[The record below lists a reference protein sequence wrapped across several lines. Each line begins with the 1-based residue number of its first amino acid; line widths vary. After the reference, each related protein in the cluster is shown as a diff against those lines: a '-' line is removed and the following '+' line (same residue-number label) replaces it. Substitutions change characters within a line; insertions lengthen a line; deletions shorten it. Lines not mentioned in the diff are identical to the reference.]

1 MAGSKNSGRGVAMPY
16 YQKNTL
22 DRIEKMFWRLQTSYY
37 RQIADLEVTAYVT
50 KEPVPYAERFS
61 GEEKKLEIGAVW
73 GELFDCAWF
82 HFTGKLP
89 EGYDPADCSLIIDIS
104 GEGLCVDENGN
115 PLIGITNGSAIFE
128 AGSTRKRSV
137 PLKYLN
143 VKDGYVDMWMDAG
156 CNGLFGD
163 YASGALREANISMRL
178 EELRSLYY
186 DYFVLKETMEQLSEK
201 TARYHCIQRAL
212 NKVCNIMDEYTEEE
226 AVQARAVLKSEME
239 KSGGDA
245 SLTITGIGHAHI
257 DLAWLWPI
265 RETIRKGARTFATV
279 DKLMDIYPEYRFGF
293 SQPQLLFWM
302 KLYYPDLYTRLQK
315 RVKEGK
321 IECQGAMWVE
331 CDTNITGEEALVRQ
345 IMQGARFWKD
355 EFDFDIDNIWLPDV
369 FGYSAALPQIMEKSG
384 LKYFMTQKLSW
395 SEHNQFPH
403 HTFNWVGID
412 GTSVLVHMLPE
423 ETYNS
428 LAGPAA
434 LHRAEEKFLDKG
446 VSDEALM
453 LFGVGDGGG
462 GPGAIHLEKLARL
475 HDVNGLPRCRQGF
488 AKDLF
493 AGIDHDR
500 DEYATWNGE
509 LYLEFHRGTYTTHAR
524 NKKFNR
530 KMEQL
535 LRELEY
541 AASLAYVYAGK
552 DYPTQLLDETWK
564 EVLLYQFHDIIPG
577 SSIKRVYDE
586 SLARYEILVEKIQ
599 DAIQEYY
606 AAVYDGEYAINSLN
620 FARTEYVQKDDTW
633 YKAELPAMGAAKLLA
648 LTAADQDVTAKDG
661 VLENEKLI
669 VKFGENGEIV
679 SIFDK
684 EAQKETLE
692 EAANKFK
699 LYDDT
704 DGDAWDIR
712 IYYME
717 KNPKTM
723 QLISSKFYV
732 DGPNAAAEQTFEF
745 GKSVLTQKVI
755 LQKNSD
761 YVTFDTTVDWKET
774 EKMLRTDFATCI
786 HTDEVTCNIQYGS
799 LKRPT
804 HRNTS
809 WEMTKFEVCA
819 HKWIDLS
826 RDDYGVA
833 LLNDCKYGYA
843 VLENRMDIN
852 LLRSTMSPG
861 VDADKAVHTF
871 RYAYYPH
878 RGNEKHALVEQKAI
892 AFNILPVLTNGH
904 NAAALPESFLQT
916 DCTNV
921 EITAVKKAED
931 SDRLVVRMYQ
941 TDGTES
947 ICCVT
952 LPARVKKVS
961 FCDLMEREAEEVP
974 VENGAVV
981 LKFKPFEIHT
991 ILVEM

>member
-1 MAGSKNSGRGVAMPY
+1 MSLNNKKKTPTTSDVFDDDFEVIYEGDLPDISIDDDDDDDYRDVLSGLSDIDHTDYIRKNDYDRLTKKLKDKNRKNSRKSRN
-16 YQKNTL
+16 QKGKDNFF
-22 DRIEKMFWRLQTSYY
+22 DTSYY
-37 RQIADLEVTAYVT
+37 DEDFLDELDDELYDDDNAMDDDYDDSRNGRK
-50 KEPVPYAERFS
+50 KEKNRRKKRGVKIPNVAKPVA
-61 GEEKKLEIGAVW
+61 
-73 GELFDCAWF
+73 
-82 HFTGKLP
+82 
-89 EGYDPADCSLIIDIS
+89 
-104 GEGLCVDENGN
+104 
-115 PLIGITNGSAIFE
+115 
-128 AGSTRKRSV
+128 
-137 PLKYLN
+137 
-143 VKDGYVDMWMDAG
+143 
-156 CNGLFGD
+156 
-163 YASGALREANISMRL
+163 
-178 EELRSLYY
+178 
-186 DYFVLKETMEQLSEK
+186 K
-201 TARYHCIQRAL
+201 TA
-212 NKVCNIMDEYTEEE
+212 K
-226 AVQARAVLKSEME
+226 
-239 KSGGDA
+239 
-245 SLTITGIGHAHI
+245 TG
-257 DLAWLWPI
+257 
-265 RETIRKGARTFATV
+265 
-279 DKLMDIYPEYRFGF
+279 
-293 SQPQLLFWM
+293 
-302 KLYYPDLYTRLQK
+302 
-315 RVKEGK
+315 GK
-321 IECQGAMWVE
+321 I
-331 CDTNITGEEALVRQ
+331 L
-345 IMQGARFWKD
+345 F
-355 EFDFDIDNIWLPDV
+355 
-369 FGYSAALPQIMEKSG
+369 
-384 LKYFMTQKLSW
+384 
-395 SEHNQFPH
+395 
-403 HTFNWVGID
+403 
-412 GTSVLVHMLPE
+412 
-423 ETYNS
+423 
-428 LAGPAA
+428 
-434 LHRAEEKFLDKG
+434 KFIN
-446 VSDEALM
+446 
-453 LFGVGDGGG
+453 F
-462 GPGAIHLEKLARL
+462 
-475 HDVNGLPRCRQGF
+475 
-488 AKDLF
+488 
-493 AGIDHDR
+493 
-500 DEYATWNGE
+500 
-509 LYLEFHRGTYTTHAR
+509 
-524 NKKFNR
+524 
-530 KMEQL
+530 L
-535 LRELEY
+535 LRM
-541 AASLAYVYAGK
+541 G
-552 DYPTQLLDETWK
+552 TLLLIAWIIY
-564 EVLLYQFHDIIPG
+564 LLGLHFLTNVGPFGNII
-577 SSIKRVYDE
+577 SR
-586 SLARYEILVEKIQ
+586 
-599 DAIQEYY
+599 
-606 AAVYDGEYAINSLN
+606 
-620 FARTEYVQKDDTW
+620 
-633 YKAELPAMGAAKLLA
+633 